1 MKGEPP
7 TTEQIRMSDTLSA
20 LHAAILETPL
30 DRNVRL
36 VYADALDETGE
47 AANAVYAEFIRAH
60 VALESTAD
68 DPERAQ
74 LASRCEELFADHW
87 IEWWQP
93 LCAALGLP
101 EPFVPKQTRTA
112 RLRRAVRRETRE
124 RGEPYSAYNRGFS
137 IRSDDHNFTVQFYAG
152 FPEML
157 SIHVLHNHNLL
168 AANRDWFAVAPFC
181 RLRFHQQLEA
191 SVCDTLSGLNCS
203 RVSELILDRVS
214 GDFAERLQT
223 VETFRNV
230 TALTAT
236 VMEPTGVVR
245 WLVQSPPWKQLRSLT
260 LRGTAAPATLV
271 ELASFTRLEQLEELT
286 FAIREVA
293 ELPSFSGLIGMIGG
307 AIAGLIS
314 QLVNADPLPPGP
326 IRGPDYWLSFFALG
340 RSPFLSQLRSLRIV
354 DADPSWLER
363 AANTLLARNEPVG
376 DSAPFISDDSMFAL
390 ANGLNADKLERLEL
404 PRTRISAACRDELT
418 RRFGSRVVLV

>member
-1 MKGEPP
+1 
-7 TTEQIRMSDTLSA
+7 
-20 LHAAILETPL
+20 
-30 DRNVRL
+30 
-36 VYADALDETGE
+36 
-47 AANAVYAEFIRAH
+47 
-60 VALESTAD
+60 
-68 DPERAQ
+68 
-74 LASRCEELFADHW
+74 
-87 IEWWQP
+87 
-93 LCAALGLP
+93 LGLA
-101 EPFVPKQTRTA
+101 EPFVPEQTRGG
-112 RLRRAVRRETRE
+112 RLRRGGRGETRE
-124 RGEPYSAYNRGFS
+124 RGEPYSAYSRGYS

-191 SVCDTLSGLNCS
+191 SACDTLCSLNAS
-203 RVSELILDRVS
+203 RVSELIFDRVS
-214 GDFAERLQT
+214 SEFAERLQT

-230 TALTAT
+230 STLTAT
-236 VMEPTGVVR
+236 VIEPTGVVR

-271 ELASFTRLEQLEELT
+271 ELASFSRLAELEELT

-293 ELPSFSGLIGMIGG
+293 ELPSFTGLIGMIGG

-314 QLVNADPLPPGP
+314 QIVNADPLPPGP

-340 RSPFLSQLRSLRIV
+340 RSPLLAQLRRLRIV

-376 DSAPFISDDSMFAL
+376 DATPFLSDESVFAL

-404 PRTRISAACRDELT
+404 PVTRISAACRDELT
-418 RRFGSRVVLV
+418 RRFGSRVVLA